1 MSFLR
6 PARDR
11 LDLLLPGLD
20 KALSEVPLLELEQPG
35 NDGLA
40 MFKQARGP
48 ALLVPAD
55 YGGVGATLPD
65 AVHVQRAIGSRSPSL
80 AVATTMHH
88 FSVAS
93 LVELTTTGGGF
104 EWAMLE
110 AIATNNW
117 LLSSGFAEG
126 RSGQHILSPT
136 MAATKVDGGLLVRG
150 VKKPC
155 SLTWSMDLM
164 SASVAVADPGGGP
177 ETMAVILIPASSPG
191 IRRSRFWDSW
201 VLAGAESD
209 QVELCDVHVPDA
221 LVFYPAEGVGM
232 DPIQARGFIWFELL
246 IAAAYVGIASGLA
259 ERVIDGGRGSAEDR
273 ASLAIELETAT
284 AALLHVAAAA
294 SDVSVGNDVELAQ
307 ALYVRFA
314 AERTIERSV
323 MAASAA
329 AGGMAFVGSSEI
341 PYLLAASRAL
351 AFHPPARAG
360 AAEPL
365 ARHLAGEALVL

>member
-6 PARDR
+6 PARDH
-11 LDLLLPGLD
+11 LDRLLPGLD
-20 KALSEVPLLELEQPG
+20 KALADVPLLELERPG

-55 YGGVGATLPD
+55 YGGLGASLPE
-65 AVHVQRAIGSRSPSL
+65 AVHVQRAIASRSPSL

-93 LVELTTTGGGF
+93 LVELTATGGGF

-126 RSGQHILSPT
+126 RSGQHILAPA
-136 MAATKVDGGLLVRG
+136 MRATRVDGGLLVRG

-164 SASVAVADPGGGP
+164 SASVAVADPEGGP
-177 ETMAVILIPASSPG
+177 PAMAVILIPANSPG
-191 IRRSRFWDSW
+191 IRRSRFWESW

-209 QVELCDVHVPDA
+209 EVELCDVHVPDA
-221 LVFYPAEGVGM
+221 LVFYPTEGDGM
-232 DPIQARGFIWFELL
+232 DPIQARGFVWFEIL
-246 IAAAYVGIASGLA
+246 IAAAYVGVASGLA
-259 ERVIDGGRGSAEDR
+259 ERVIDRGRGSAEDR
-273 ASLAIELETAT
+273 VSLAIELETAT
-284 AALLHVAAAA
+284 AALLHAAAAA
-294 SDVSVGNDVELAQ
+294 SDASVGNDVELAQ
-307 ALYVRFA
+307 ALYVRYA
-314 AERTIERSV
+314 AERAIERSV
-323 MAASAA
+323 MVASAA

-351 AFHPPARAG
+351 AFHPPARGG
-360 AAEPL
+360 AVEPL